1 MGQVTICRSSH
12 HGCLVPSSVRKYSCG
27 VSGHDLG
34 DYDHPSSPCLS
45 YRVTLPRDAWLPLKY
60 ELVLHLFCLA
70 RWHHEARLLPILLRS
85 GALFEKVLLQFTQ
98 HALNCLLA
106 MQCEVSASAR

>member
-1 MGQVTICRSSH
+1 MDQVTICRSLYH
-12 HGCLVPSSVRKYSCG
+12 RHLVPNSVRQYSCG
-27 VSGHDLG
+27 FTCRALG
-34 DYDHPSSPCLS
+34 GSDDPSSSCLS

-106 MQCEVSASAR
+106 LQCEVSVSAR